1 MKKIDSYYY
10 IMPKINSGSIKDLNM
25 KNQNLKKI
33 EEKTEYLW
41 FWRREG
47 VLRQDTKIQTRKE
60 KIDKFKYIKI
70 KILK

>member
-33 EEKTEYLW
+33 EEKN
-41 FWRREG
+41 R
-47 VLRQDTKIQTRKE
+47 ISM
-60 KIDKFKYIKI
+60 
-70 KILK
+70 ILA